1 MLHPRNGGAPLIHPL
16 IRNLAQHDQLSEEER
31 QVLLGAIARDRLVG
45 PNEDIISE
53 GDRPWGSTILV
64 EGFAARYKVQAE
76 GVRRISAIHVPGDFV
91 DLHSFLLRKM
101 DHGVL
106 ALTACRLSAVPH
118 DNLDRITREHPHL
131 TRILWL
137 STVIDGAVHREWLV
151 QMAGGQAYRRT
162 AHLICELF
170 VRLRAVELTDDCCF
184 AFPLTQTDFGDM
196 VGITNVHMNRTLM
209 ELRSDGLVTWKG
221 GTVTIHDWDRLK
233 QTAHFDPDYLNLP
246 SERQ

>member
-1 MLHPRNGGAPLIHPL
+1 ML
-16 IRNLAQHDQLSEEER
+16 D
-31 QVLLGAIARDRLVG
+31 AIARDREVG
-45 PNEDIISE
+45 ANGDIISE
-53 GDRPWGSTILV
+53 GDRPWESTILV

-106 ALTACRLSAVPH
+106 ALTACRVSAVPH

-131 TRILWL
+131 TRVLWL

-170 VRLRAVELTDDCCF
+170 VRLRAVELTDGTSF

-233 QTAHFDPDYLNLP
+233 QIARFDPTYLNLP